1 MDNDINKRL
10 SEVESGVSVLDA
22 KLTYFKENRLSIVD
36 KLERVID
43 ASSKASVQ
51 FESSAKRIEECVD
64 KVADAQESIHTI
76 QLSMSQHENALA
88 GLKSDVVNLNTSI
101 NSKLESYQVSLKVNT
116 DAITSL
122 QNAQNNCQL
131 KNNGIMNKLVDDT
144 NTLKTD
150 VSDIKNRIA
159 EMEKVKTG
167 WTAIKYICGIIISA
181 ILGVLT
187 IKEILN
193 ISWK

>member
-22 KLTYFKENRLSIVD
+22 KLTYFKENLLSIVD

-101 NSKLESYQVSLKVNT
+101 NSKLDSYQVSLKVNT

-150 VSDIKNRIA
+150 VGDIKNRIA

-181 ILGVLT
+181 ILGVLA